1 VDELARTFIGV
12 ASADVDVMRQG
23 ANTSTGQY
31 FSSTGFRADLF
42 DNIRDNQA
50 RHFMGGLIAGHNLG
64 GTLGALVMNHSED
77 SQADLNVNQISI
89 PLGARLTNPSPART
103 EQASRARDDIR
114 YRTIPADPG
123 FKALA
128 DAIRNQVCAR

>member
-31 FSSTGFRADLF
+31 FSSTGFRAGLF

-50 RHFMGGLIAGHNLG
+50 RHFMGGLIAGYNLG
-64 GTLGALVMNHSED
+64 GALGALVMNHNED
-77 SQADLNVNQISI
+77 SQADLRVNEISI
-89 PLGARLTNPSPART
+89 PLGAGLTNPRREEIVDSGDRGGW
-103 EQASRARDDIR
+103 RR
-114 YRTIPADPG
+114 IPGTLG

-128 DAIRNQVCAR
+128 DAIRNQGCAR